1 MSGADV
7 VRSLRAAGLEMPI
20 IFLTVPDR
28 PLTVGSELGHAE
40 VLTLP
45 VDGHTLLTTILDAT
59 KGDADSAG
67 PRPSGTIAVF
77 SAKAKAAPNP
87 VLEEGAGM
95 RSALEYLQK
104 LDRYYSQAARP
115 R

>member
-1 MSGADV
+1 MRFGSVNLLLLV
-7 VRSLRAAGLEMPI
+7 VVA
-20 IFLTVPDR
+20 V
-28 PLTVGSELGHAE
+28 
-40 VLTLP
+40 
-45 VDGHTLLTTILDAT
+45 
-59 KGDADSAG
+59 
-67 PRPSGTIAVF
+67 IAVF